1 MTTLSTNAA
10 GELSL
15 TLRGEAENRILMTL
29 RRWPHWQRVALDPDP
44 TDSKRYI
51 AVTLVADAMHEAT
64 IREILKRSFNLT
76 FPAVGGTS
84 ELIAEELA
92 PSRKTRGR
100 R

>member
-29 RRWPHWQRVALDPDP
+29 RRWPHWQRVDLDRDP
-44 TDSKRYI
+44 TDGKRYL
-51 AVTLVADAMHEAT
+51 AVTLFTDAMYEST

-76 FPAVGGTS
+76 FPAIGGTS
-84 ELIAEELA
+84 ELVIEEPA
-92 PSRKTRGR
+92 PSHKPRAR